1 MDNTYGKKL
10 FLGGLA
16 PHSTQESIRAYFS
29 NYGVVQEC
37 ILMVDRLT
45 NRSRCFGFI
54 TMRDKEDIDRILAS
68 EQIVDGKRVDCKL
81 AVPREAGLVPP
92 AAAEMPYSAHEVPQP
107 VLRTKKMFV
116 GGLSSEVTD
125 QDFREYFQ
133 QFGELEDSVVM
144 FDRDTQRPRGFG
156 FITFVNE
163 ESVDRVL
170 MNFNHNAIKGKWVEC
185 KRATPKEMSMPRLT
199 MPPNMP
205 GYPAAGFPFYP
216 GYDPMAMAG
225 AMPPQAYAPMEAQV
239 MQVREEV
246 EESEEIRPYVN
257 SAEEEELRMTLI
269 EELLGDKRQETF
281 PKVDF
286 TRGRLLL

>member
-1 MDNTYGKKL
+1 
-10 FLGGLA
+10 
-16 PHSTQESIRAYFS
+16 
-29 NYGVVQEC
+29 
-37 ILMVDRLT
+37 
-45 NRSRCFGFI
+45 
-54 TMRDKEDIDRILAS
+54 
-68 EQIVDGKRVDCKL
+68 
-81 AVPREAGLVPP
+81 
-92 AAAEMPYSAHEVPQP
+92 
-107 VLRTKKMFV
+107 
-116 GGLSSEVTD
+116 
-125 QDFREYFQ
+125 
-133 QFGELEDSVVM
+133 
-144 FDRDTQRPRGFG
+144 
-156 FITFVNE
+156 
-163 ESVDRVL
+163 

-239 MQVREEV
+239 MHVREEV

>member
-1 MDNTYGKKL
+1 MDNSYGKKL

-81 AVPREAGLVPP
+81 AVPREASVVPP
-92 AAAEMPYSAHEVPQP
+92 AAPEIQP

-116 GGLSSEVTD
+116 GGLSPEVTD

-156 FITFVNE
+156 FITFLNE

-185 KRATPKEMSMPRLT
+185 KKATPKEMSMPRMG
-199 MPPNMP
+199 MPPNMG
-205 GYPAAGFPFYP
+205 GYPNAGFPFYP
-216 GYDPMAMAG
+216 GYDPMGMAS
-225 AMPPQAYAPMEAQV
+225 AMPMQAYTPTEAQI
-239 MQVREEV
+239 MQVNDMV

-257 SAEEEELRMTLI
+257 SAEEEELRRTLMD
-269 EELLGDKRQETF
+269 ELLGDKRQETF